1 LKDGNIRTDTAEMG
15 AERWPAETGRGW
27 APAIGISGTEFRGA
41 HVAELLRAA
50 VEVGADAVEVWYPE
64 NFTAGGV
71 KATCAR
77 LAAWAGGIAAV
88 SVGVEVGETADV
100 DGTQGR
106 LIEALAICGQLGASR
121 LNTYF
126 GAPGYRDDLRSGDVF
141 LRNIQ
146 PVLRQAERLGVTIL
160 LENEFDAFG
169 RDHVRGDL
177 TRRPMALRGLLRR
190 AGSERLK
197 LNFDAANFYCAG
209 VEPFPYA
216 YTILVNDIGYVHV
229 KDVRHANPAVPEA
242 PDEHWCRYRDY
253 DRVYLTTTLGS
264 GAVNWTGLLR
274 QLANDGYHG
283 PLTLEP
289 HAQPAFRAAS
299 LADGV
304 TWLRAAVQA
313 ITNAVSRPGASI
325 AP

>member
-1 LKDGNIRTDTAEMG
+1 MG
-15 AERWPAETGRGW
+15 AEQRPAEAGRDW

-50 VEVGADAVEVWYPE
+50 VEVGADAVEVWFPE
-64 NFTAGGV
+64 NFMAGGV

-88 SVGVEVGETADV
+88 SVGVEVGETTDV
-100 DGTQGR
+100 DGTQAR

-126 GAPGYRDDLRSGDVF
+126 GAPGYRDDLRSGDGF
-141 LRNIQ
+141 LRNIE

-177 TRRPMALRGLLRR
+177 TRRPMALRDLLRR

-197 LNFDAANFYCAG
+197 LNFDAANFYCAD

-216 YTILVNDIGYVHV
+216 YAILADVIDYVHV
-229 KDVRHANPAVPEA
+229 KDVRRAHPATPEV

-253 DRVYLTTTLGS
+253 DRAYLTTALGS

-274 QLANDGYHG
+274 QLAIDGYRG

-289 HAQPAFRAAS
+289 HAQPAFRGAS
-299 LADGV
+299 LANGV
-304 TWLRAAVQA
+304 TWLRATVQA
-313 ITNAVSRPGASI
+313 ITSGASRPGAST